1 MLFVIELS
9 ETNKQTFVGSFVPY
23 SSKLQAIISLLAIE
37 MQNKS
42 YYRLEFTFDSNVMN
56 HFLENIFKL
65 FMIVYIL
72 CNQIIG
78 LNSKSSIL
86 WKLNDRNGKI
96 YSFSDNDQ
104 HVSRKSHPPHTHVC
118 KQSSYADVLFH
129 IYINLWISNKHT
141 FACIVYMCM
150 RTCTLYVLFDPHE
163 L

>member
-1 MLFVIELS
+1 
-9 ETNKQTFVGSFVPY
+9 
-23 SSKLQAIISLLAIE
+23 

-86 WKLNDRNGKI
+86 WKLNDRSGKI
-96 YSFSDNDQ
+96 YSFGDNDQ
-104 HVSRKSHPPHTHVC
+104 HVSKKIVTLHTRTHT
-118 KQSSYADVLFH
+118 YANSPATL
-129 IYINLWISNKHT
+129 
-141 FACIVYMCM
+141 MC
-150 RTCTLYVLFDPHE
+150 T
-163 L
+163 

>member
-1 MLFVIELS
+1 
-9 ETNKQTFVGSFVPY
+9 
-23 SSKLQAIISLLAIE
+23 

-86 WKLNDRNGKI
+86 WKLNDKSGKI
-96 YSFSDNDQ
+96 YSFGDNDQ
-104 HVSRKSHPPHTHVC
+104 HVSRK
-118 KQSSYADVLFH
+118 
-129 IYINLWISNKHT
+129 
-141 FACIVYMCM
+141 
-150 RTCTLYVLFDPHE
+150 
-163 L
+163 